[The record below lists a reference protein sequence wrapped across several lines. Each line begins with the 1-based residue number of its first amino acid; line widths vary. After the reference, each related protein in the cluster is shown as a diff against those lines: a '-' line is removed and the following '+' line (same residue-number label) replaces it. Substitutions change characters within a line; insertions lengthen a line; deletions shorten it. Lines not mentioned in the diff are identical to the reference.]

1 MAGCVRMATGLRV
14 RSASRYSAGPVA
26 HSADDRVI
34 CVIGA
39 GYVGLV
45 TAAGLAEAGREVRVV
60 EIDPGRRA
68 AVAAGRSPIHEPGL
82 DGLLAESVGAG
93 RLRAVAGMEAGV
105 EGAGIVVIAVGTP
118 PTPEGEADLSQ
129 VHAAVDE
136 AVRHAAPGTVVAMK
150 STVPPGT
157 TRSLARRSR
166 REDVAF
172 VMFPEFLREGSALED
187 VRHPSRVVV
196 GGEDPEAVRRVAALA
211 DGVDAERVLCDSV
224 SAELIKYGSNAFLAT
239 KISFINEMAQ
249 LCELTGGDIGS
260 VATGMGLDPRIGR
273 SFLNA
278 GLGWGGSCFPK
289 DVRALETSAGYHG
302 QSFWLLKAA
311 IEVNSQQRRRFT
323 GKLIRGLGGVVEGR
337 RIAILGLAF
346 KPFTDDLRQAPA
358 IDVIRH
364 LEDLGAEVVATDP
377 VALDGARPLLQRTRL
392 VVDGYEAVAGAD
404 AVGLVT
410 EWPEY
415 RGLDWARVLELMR
428 GRLVVDGR
436 NCLDGE
442 AIVRLGG
449 IYASMGRR
457 PLGGPASAAGA
468 AEPSLSAEGIPSL
481 TLG

>member
-1 MAGCVRMATGLRV
+1 M
-14 RSASRYSAGPVA
+14 VA
-26 HSADDRVI
+26 PADDRIV

-45 TAAGLAEAGREVRVV
+45 TAAGLAEVGREVRVV
-60 EIDPGRRA
+60 EVDPERRT

-82 DGLLAESVGAG
+82 DDLLAAVVGAG
-93 RLRAVAGMEAGV
+93 RLRAVETMAEGV
-105 EGAGIVVIAVGTP
+105 AGAGIVIVAVGTP

-129 VHAAVDE
+129 VRRAVDE
-136 AVRHAAPGTVVAMK
+136 AVRSAVPGAVIAIK

-157 TRSLARRSR
+157 TRALARGCR
-166 REDVAF
+166 RGDLAF
-172 VMFPEFLREGSALED
+172 VMFPEFLREGSALDD

-196 GGEDPEAVRRVAALA
+196 GGEDPVAVERVAALL
-211 DGVDAERVLCDSV
+211 GGPGTSRLLCDSV

-249 LCELTGGDIGS
+249 LSELTGADIEK
-260 VATGMGLDPRIGR
+260 VADGMGLDPRIGR
-273 SFLNA
+273 SFLSA

-323 GKLIRGLGGVVEGR
+323 AKLLHGLGGSLEGR
-337 RIAILGLAF
+337 RVAILGLAF
-346 KPFTDDLRQAPA
+346 KPFTDDMRQAPA
-358 IDVIRH
+358 VDVIH
-364 LEDLGAEVVATDP
+364 QLEDLGAAVTATDP
-377 VALDGARPLLQRTRL
+377 VALDQARPLLPRTAL
-392 VVDGYEAVAGAD
+392 VGDPYEAVTGAD

-410 EWPEY
+410 EWPEFQA
-415 RGLDWARVLELMR
+415 LDWGRVIGLMR

-442 AIVRLGG
+442 AIAGLGG
-449 IYASMGRR
+449 VYVSMGRR
-457 PLGGPASAAGA
+457 PQGLPPAAPGA
-468 AEPSLSAEGIPSL
+468 AVEALPTGVPSLP
-481 TLG
+481 LG

>member
-1 MAGCVRMATGLRV
+1 MAQQG
-14 RSASRYSAGPVA
+14 
-26 HSADDRVI
+26 DDGIV

-60 EIDPGRRA
+60 EVDPERRA
-68 AVAAGRSPIHEPGL
+68 AVAAGRCPIHEPGL
-82 DGLLAESVGAG
+82 DELLTAVVATG
-93 RLRAVAGMEAGV
+93 RLRAVETMGEGV
-105 EGAGIVVIAVGTP
+105 AGAGIVIVAVGTP

-129 VHAAVDE
+129 VRGAVDE
-136 AVRHAAPGTVVAMK
+136 AVHHASPGTVIAIK

-157 TRSLARRSR
+157 TRALARGCPR
-166 REDVAF
+166 DDIAF

-187 VRHPSRVVV
+187 LRNPSRVVV
-196 GGEDPEAVRRVAALA
+196 GGEDSAVVQRVAALLGGH
-211 DGVDAERVLCDSV
+211 DTSRLLCDSV

-249 LCELTGGDIGS
+249 LCELTGADVDK
-260 VATGMGLDPRIGR
+260 VADGMGLDPRIGR
-273 SFLNA
+273 SFLSA

-323 GKLIRGLGGVVEGR
+323 AKLLRGLGGSLEGR
-337 RIAILGLAF
+337 RVTILGLAF
-346 KPFTDDLRQAPA
+346 KPYTDDMRQAPA
-358 IDVIRH
+358 LDVVRQ
-364 LEDLGAEVVATDP
+364 LEDLGAEIVATDP
-377 VALDGARPLLQRTRL
+377 VAIDGARPLLPRTTL
-392 VVDGYEAVAGAD
+392 VGDPYQAVTGAD

-415 RGLDWARVLELMR
+415 RQLDWGRVIGLMR

-442 AIVRLGG
+442 AIASGG
-449 IYASMGRR
+449 GVYVSMGRR
-457 PLGGPASAAGA
+457 PWGLPPPVPGA
-468 AEPSLSAEGIPSL
+468 APEAIAPSAVPRL